1 MNKKESNLNQAYKMK
16 KIILAMIVLAT
27 IVLAGSC
34 SSKNDGV
41 SEEKQEQL
49 NQYKNELSALK
60 KKITKLEKELSGD
73 TKEGVVNV
81 EAKPI
86 ETGLYEHFIDVTG
99 QVETDKNIIVSPE
112 AAGKIISIE
121 VKEGDKVRKGE
132 VLARLNTEMTQRSL
146 KQVEINLQ
154 LAVTTYERQAD
165 LWEQNIGS
173 EMEYLQAKSNKEALE
188 QQKEALVAQL
198 DLAIVRAPIDGI
210 VDDVIQ
216 KQGEMA
222 GPQLPFA
229 RLVNIDN
236 VYVTADVS
244 EIYLQKVKAGDKV
257 AIEFPVIEKNIDAT
271 IYRSSAVIDK
281 NSRTFRVRIDLTNKA
296 NDIKPNMLALLKLRT
311 FVAEN
316 AIVVPSILVKKDF
329 SGEFIFI
336 AQELDGQMRAKKQYI
351 ETGIKD
357 NNNTLVTKGIKAGD
371 KVITKGY
378 AQVVDGSAISM

>member
-1 MNKKESNLNQAYKMK
+1 MK
-16 KIILAMIVLAT
+16 KIIILAMVALA
-27 IVLAGSC
+27 IIALASSC
-34 SSKNDGV
+34 ASKSDDANAN
-41 SEEKQEQL
+41 KQEEL
-49 NQYKNELSALK
+49 NQYKSELSELK
-60 KKITKLEKELSGD
+60 KKIAKLEKELSAGRQ
-73 TKEGVVNV
+73 EGVVNV
-81 EAKPI
+81 VATPI
-86 ETGLYEHFIDVTG
+86 ETGLYEHFVDVTG

-121 VKEGDKVRKGE
+121 VKEGDKVRKGDI
-132 VLARLNTEMTQRSL
+132 LARLNTEMTQRSL

-154 LAVTTYERQAD
+154 LATTTFERQAD

-173 EMEYLQAKSNKEALE
+173 EMEYLQAKSSKEGLE
-188 QQKEALVAQL
+188 QQKEALEAQL

-236 VYVTADVS
+236 VYITADVS
-244 EIYLQKVKAGDKV
+244 EIYLQKIKAGDKV

-271 IYRSSAVIDK
+271 IYRSSSVIDPG
-281 NSRTFRVRIDLTNKA
+281 SRTFRVRIDLVNRA
-296 NDIKPNMLALLKLRT
+296 NDIKPNMLAVLKLRT
-311 FVAEN
+311 FAAED

-336 AQELDGQMRAKKQYI
+336 AEEVEGQLRAKKRYI
-351 ETGIKD
+351 QTGIKD
-357 NNNTLVTKGIKAGD
+357 NNNTLVTEGVKPGD
-371 KVITKGY
+371 MVITKGY
-378 AQVVDGSAISM
+378 AQVVDGSAISI